1 MPLAC
6 RFCRSGVTA
15 QAGPAAACIIYD
27 IWNSQPSRRAHA
39 APFKS
44 PAGIAMWCML
54 AAHCCLGVH
63 VLNIIGMRPAVSAL
77 YRRLTEDLQ
86 GLLNQLQ
93 GVQLLKCITLL
104 AQLGCIR
111 SSKQQQFMDL
121 LLHHLAQ
128 QQLQPDV
135 LLQLPEL
142 INSLA
147 EMEAAQSQPGL
158 GALVKKLHGVQDSQ
172 GAFLQ
177 EAAAADVLRLA
188 VGLQQKGKL
197 EQGQQM
203 LQELPSKVLASIREL
218 SDAVASATAAAT
230 TAAAV
235 ASAAGPEEQAEAVGE
250 AVRLE
255 QEQKQLLRVLSFQEW
270 ISVMHIVKQ
279 LHSSTDGAVSIL
291 MPAGGEEVA
300 LLLQAMIDSELLH
313 FRVQQVPALAP
324 PPPAPGSSQQ
334 QGGGSRSAANGR
346 RTPPPGAPSSD
357 GGGSAAGDRTQ
368 VMLLPM
374 VFVAADWELLA
385 QLLNE
390 CLEWYP
396 LDLLPVQL
404 LQLVLE
410 VSCLK

>member
-1 MPLAC
+1 
-6 RFCRSGVTA
+6 
-15 QAGPAAACIIYD
+15 
-27 IWNSQPSRRAHA
+27 
-39 APFKS
+39 
-44 PAGIAMWCML
+44 ML
-54 AAHCCLGVH
+54 AVRCGLGVCVH
-63 VLNIIGMRPAVSAL
+63 NFTNVSPAVSTL
-77 YRRLTEDLQ
+77 HCRLTEDLQ
-86 GLLNQLQ
+86 GLLSKLQ

-142 INSLA
+142 TNSLA

-158 GALVKKLHGVQDSQ
+158 GALVKKLHGVQDSRR
-172 GAFLQ
+172 AILQ
-177 EAAAADVLRLA
+177 EAAAADVLRLV

-203 LQELPSKVLASIREL
+203 LQELPSKVLASIREI
-218 SDAVASATAAAT
+218 SEAVAAATAAAT
-230 TAAAV
+230 TAAAA

-255 QEQKQLLRVLSFQEW
+255 QEQKQLLRVLSFQDW
-270 ISVMHIVKQ
+270 ISVIGIVKQ
-279 LHSSTDGAVSIL
+279 LNSSTDAAVGIL

-300 LLLQAMIDSELLH
+300 LLLQAMIDAELLH

-334 QGGGSRSAANGR
+334 QGGVRSAANGC
-346 RTPPPGAPSSD
+346 RTPPPGAASSD

-410 VSCLK
+410 VRLLFALRQSQYG